1 MPTLLAT
8 HRGEDLLSRTPDCT
22 SNGCGKTNHEMLHEA
37 PEDEGEAEKPTRDAR
52 CRLLEELDIDPGSVR
67 PSVPE
72 KAAEADPRRELLM
85 GLGI

>member
-8 HRGEDLLSRTPDCT
+8 HRGQDLLGRTPDCAI
-22 SNGCGKTNHEMLHEA
+22 NGCGKTNHKMLHKA
-37 PEDEGEAEKPTRDAR
+37 LEDEGEAEKLTRDAR
-52 CRLLEELDIDPGSVR
+52 CRLLEGLDIDPGSVR
-67 PSVPE
+67 PSVPK